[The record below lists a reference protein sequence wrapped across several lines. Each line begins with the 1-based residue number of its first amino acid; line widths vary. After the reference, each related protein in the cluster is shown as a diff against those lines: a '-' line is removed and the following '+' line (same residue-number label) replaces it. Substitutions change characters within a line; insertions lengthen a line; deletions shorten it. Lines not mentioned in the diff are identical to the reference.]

1 MVGVPDFKVQMLQT
15 EAGMGLGRVQGLA
28 SVATTFSELGV
39 PKEASPSCSAHTAAA
54 YMIRP
59 CSSLQ
64 AVIQMPL
71 GGTLRQH
78 SFTRTLMVLCR
89 GIWHACS
96 IKVSCYLP
104 LLAVCIMT
112 DIKPPASGCSMSQEL
127 STGQNLNSVEP
138 GY

>member
-28 SVATTFSELGV
+28 SVATTFSEFRV
-39 PKEASPSCSAHTAAA
+39 PKGAHTAAA

-127 STGQNLNSVEP
+127 STGQNLNSAEP